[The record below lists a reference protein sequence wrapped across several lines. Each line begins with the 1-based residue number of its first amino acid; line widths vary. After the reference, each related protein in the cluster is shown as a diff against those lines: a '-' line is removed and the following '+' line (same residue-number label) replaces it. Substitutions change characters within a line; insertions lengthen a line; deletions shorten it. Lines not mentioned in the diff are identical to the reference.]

1 MEQLMNTS
9 DYLNSISPPRPTYK
23 TNGHHTDNEPLPC
36 NCTFCAFTSL
46 GLLTTKNELANA
58 IGSTLDDLV
67 LLETNVVNSVVNIG
81 DQIISTVSTA
91 SSNSNF
97 LVTFVNVVW
106 KDAVALGM
114 DSLVVVQ
121 QNVVLSATIFFGA
134 MLVSMVL
141 TLIGIFFLQCGKYT
155 NCTGTFIDDLDDVF
169 GAWLVFLGWFI
180 TGAVVIAMFVISGV
194 LGTLKIML
202 FEEYHLVSLY

>member
-1 MEQLMNTS
+1 
-9 DYLNSISPPRPTYK
+9 
-23 TNGHHTDNEPLPC
+23 
-36 NCTFCAFTSL
+36 
-46 GLLTTKNELANA
+46 
-58 IGSTLDDLV
+58 
-67 LLETNVVNSVVNIG
+67 
-81 DQIISTVSTA
+81 
-91 SSNSNF
+91 
-97 LVTFVNVVW
+97 VTFVNVVW

-141 TLIGIFFLQCGKYT
+141 TMIGIFFLQCGKYT

-180 TGAVVIAMFVISGV
+180 TGAVVIAMFIISGV
-194 LGTLKIML
+194 LGTLKNNVENNFVLRIL
-202 FEEYHLVSLY
+202 YLICVSLYQIVIIVKNNFLLQK

>member
-1 MEQLMNTS
+1 
-9 DYLNSISPPRPTYK
+9 
-23 TNGHHTDNEPLPC
+23 
-36 NCTFCAFTSL
+36 
-46 GLLTTKNELANA
+46 
-58 IGSTLDDLV
+58 
-67 LLETNVVNSVVNIG
+67 
-81 DQIISTVSTA
+81 
-91 SSNSNF
+91 
-97 LVTFVNVVW
+97 VTFVNVVW

-141 TLIGIFFLQCGKYT
+141 TMIGIFFLQCGKYT

-180 TGAVVIAMFVISGV
+180 TGAVVIAMFIISGV
-194 LGTLKIML
+194 LGTLKNNVENNFVLRIL
-202 FEEYHLVSLY
+202 YISLCVTILVCNYR

>member
-1 MEQLMNTS
+1 M
-9 DYLNSISPPRPTYK
+9 
-23 TNGHHTDNEPLPC
+23 
-36 NCTFCAFTSL
+36 
-46 GLLTTKNELANA
+46 
-58 IGSTLDDLV
+58 
-67 LLETNVVNSVVNIG
+67 
-81 DQIISTVSTA
+81 
-91 SSNSNF
+91 
-97 LVTFVNVVW
+97 TFVNVVW

-141 TLIGIFFLQCGKYT
+141 TMIGIFFLQCGKYT

-180 TGAVVIAMFVISGV
+180 TGAVVIAMFIISGV
-194 LGTLKIML
+194 LGTLKNN
-202 FEEYHLVSLY
+202 VV